1 MSGAL
6 FALGT
11 ALSLGVNQILTT
23 YAVRRWG
30 TVKTTFANLAIA
42 FGIFIGLALAA
53 GTEAPVRGND
63 LLPLLAVLGA
73 AVGLSYLASF
83 AGLREGPLSVVAPIG
98 ATTGVMTVF
107 FAFALLGERPSLI
120 QWVGIPAAAAGAVAA
135 SLDREPGRKLELV
148 GRGPLYAA
156 LSVVL
161 GSISG
166 ALVRIP
172 VRELGSMETILL
184 MRGFTVA
191 VAALALAAAPAARRR
206 AARAERPPRL
216 GPIRS
221 AALLLAVGALD
232 AAAFIFFA
240 EGLQRTDAWLVGLV
254 SQSGRVIS
262 LAGGFVLF
270 SERLRRRQWL
280 GVALVAAG
288 LVLAVAG

>member
-1 MSGAL
+1 MSGAF

-30 TVKTTFANLAIA
+30 TAKTTFANLAVA

-53 GTEAPVRGND
+53 GTEPPIRGNR

-83 AGLREGPLSVVAPIG
+83 ASLRHGPLSVVTPIG
-98 ATTGVMTVF
+98 AAAGVLTVF
-107 FAFALLGERPSLI
+107 FAFALLGERPSPL
-120 QWVGIPAAAAGAVAA
+120 QWVGIPTAAAGAVAA
-135 SLDREPGRKLELV
+135 SLERDSGRKLELI
-148 GRGPLYAA
+148 GKGPLYAA
-156 LSVVL
+156 LAVML
-161 GSISG
+161 GSVSG

-191 VAALALAAAPAARRR
+191 AVAAALAVYARRP
-206 AARAERPPRL
+206 AARAEPPPRRL
-216 GPIRS
+216 GRIRS
-221 AALLLAVGALD
+221 AGLLLVIGALD

-240 EGLQRTDAWLVGLV
+240 EGLQRADAWLVGLV

-270 SERLRRRQWL
+270 SERLRRHQWL
-280 GVALVAAG
+280 GVSLVAAG

>member
-11 ALSLGVNQILTT
+11 AVSLGVNQILTT

-53 GTEAPVRGND
+53 GTEPPIRGNR

-83 AGLREGPLSVVAPIG
+83 ASLRHGPLSVVTPIG
-98 ATTGVMTVF
+98 ATSGVLTVF
-107 FAFALLGERPSLI
+107 FAFALLGERPSPL
-120 QWVGIPAAAAGAVAA
+120 QWVGIPTAAAGAVAA
-135 SLDREPGRKLELV
+135 SLDRDSGRKLELI
-148 GRGPLYAA
+148 GRGPIYAA
-156 LSVVL
+156 LAVML
-161 GSISG
+161 GSVSG

-191 VAALALAAAPAARRR
+191 AAAAALAAYARRPATR
-206 AARAERPPRL
+206 AGPPPRRL
-216 GPIRS
+216 SPIRS
-221 AALLLAVGALD
+221 AGLLLAVGALD

-240 EGLQRTDAWLVGLV
+240 EGLQRADAWLVGLV

-270 SERLRRRQWL
+270 SERLRRHQWL
-280 GVALVAAG
+280 GVSLVAAG

>member
-30 TVKTTFANLAIA
+30 TAKTTFANLAIA

-53 GTEAPVRGND
+53 GTEPPIRGNR

-73 AVGLSYLASF
+73 AVGLSYFASF
-83 AGLREGPLSVVAPIG
+83 ASLRHGPLSVVTPIG
-98 ATTGVMTVF
+98 ATAGVLTVF
-107 FAFALLGERPSLI
+107 FAFALLGERPSPL
-120 QWVGIPAAAAGAVAA
+120 QWVGIPTAAAGAVAA
-135 SLDREPGRKLELV
+135 SLERDSGRKLELI
-148 GRGPLYAA
+148 GRGPIYAA
-156 LSVVL
+156 LAVML

-191 VAALALAAAPAARRR
+191 AAAAALAAYARRPATR
-206 AARAERPPRL
+206 TEPPPRRRL

-221 AALLLAVGALD
+221 TALLLAIGALD

-240 EGLQRTDAWLVGLV
+240 EGLQRADAWLVGLV

-270 SERLRRRQWL
+270 SERLRRHQWL
-280 GVALVAAG
+280 GVSLVAAG

>member
-30 TVKTTFANLAIA
+30 TAKTTFANLAIA
-42 FGIFIGLALAA
+42 FGIFIGLALAG

-63 LLPLLAVLGA
+63 LLPLMAVLGA
-73 AVGLSYLASF
+73 AVGLSYFASF
-83 AGLREGPLSVVAPIG
+83 ASLREGPLSVVAPIG

-107 FAFALLGERPSLI
+107 FAFALLGERPSPL

-135 SLDREPGRKLELV
+135 SLERDPGRKLELI
-148 GRGPLYAA
+148 GKGPLYAA
-156 LSVVL
+156 LAVAL

-191 VAALALAAAPAARRR
+191 AAALALTAAPVRRR
-206 AARAERPPRL
+206 AARAEPPPRL

-221 AALLLAVGALD
+221 AALLLVIGALD

-270 SERLRRRQWL
+270 SERLRRHQWL